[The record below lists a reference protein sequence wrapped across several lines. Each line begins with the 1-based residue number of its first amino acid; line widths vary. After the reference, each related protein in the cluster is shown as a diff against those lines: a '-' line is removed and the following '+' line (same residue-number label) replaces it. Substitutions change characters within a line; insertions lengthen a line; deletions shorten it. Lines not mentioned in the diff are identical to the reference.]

1 MPPRTRTRR
10 RIVPLLLAV
19 VLAAELG
26 GMAIASRAAAGSPS
40 LGVNPAAASTA
51 AFARPDRADGRT
63 GAVASEPAGAA
74 TVTGSAGAA
83 TRAGATTRAGA
94 AADSIAETAS
104 AVAAAVLPRAR
115 PSLPRAAVVR
125 PDLSASPR
133 ATTTEQRKAA
143 AYSGRNHVWSPAL
156 GINRSVSA
164 FPCSRTRPPDDF
176 VYRWGC
182 AGRNN
187 VYLMGH
193 AHSVLKPLHDA
204 YVSGRLRKGME
215 VHYADGSGRVRTYV
229 VIWWKT
235 TRPTTSASWA
245 WAAQS
250 RPSMTIQTC
259 VGSNSEYRLMV
270 RLVAEG

>member
-1 MPPRTRTRR
+1 MPSRTRSRR

-19 VLAAELG
+19 VLATELG
-26 GMAIASRAAAGSPS
+26 AMAIASRAAAGSPS
-40 LGVNPAAASTA
+40 LGVTPAAAA
-51 AFARPDRADGRT
+51 AATFAGIDRADGRT
-63 GAVASEPAGAA
+63 GAVVSEPAGAA
-74 TVTGSAGAA
+74 
-83 TRAGATTRAGA
+83 TRAGA
-94 AADSIAETAS
+94 AADSIAESAS

-143 AYSGRNHVWSPAL
+143 AYSGRNHVWIPAL

-193 AHSVLKPLHDA
+193 ADSVLKPLHDA